1 MIRLSRSDVG
11 TAERQAVTGVLSN
24 GYLGMGGEVGLFER
38 ELSEFLG
45 GGHQV
50 VCVNTGTAA
59 LHLGLQACGLGA
71 GDEVLLPSL
80 TYVASFQA
88 VTATGA
94 RPVACDIDPES
105 LTLNPEDM
113 RRRITSRTKA
123 VMPVHYASGPGRL
136 EELYEVAEQHGLRVV
151 EDAAHAFGCRL
162 DGRLVGSFGD
172 LVCFSF
178 DGIKNI
184 TCGEGGAVVTRDKA
198 VAELLRNARLL
209 GVENDSRKRY
219 EGQRSWDFDVTA
231 QGWRY
236 HMSDLMAAIGRVQL
250 RRFPEFAARRVALA
264 KTYDHL
270 LQYTD
275 HVRRLVLNYGP
286 VVPHIY
292 PIRVAAGLRDALRI
306 HLENEGI
313 QTGLHYKPNHLLSF
327 FRQQNV
333 REQARPI
340 SEQMFAELVTLPL
353 HTLMSRDDVKL
364 ICDSIGRF
372 FNGASE

>member
-1 MIRLSRSDVG
+1 MIRLSRSDIG
-11 TAERQAVTGVLSN
+11 EAERQAVLSVMRK
-24 GYLGMGGEVGLFER
+24 GYLGMGGEVRSFEE

-45 GGHQV
+45 GEHQV

-59 LHLGLQACGLGA
+59 LHLALQACDLGP
-71 GDEVLLPSL
+71 GDEVLLPSF

-94 RPVACDIDPES
+94 SPVACDIEPQS
-105 LTLNPEDM
+105 LTLDPDEV

-123 VMPVHYASGPGRL
+123 IMAVHYASGPGRL

-151 EDAAHAFGCRL
+151 EDAAHAFGCCV
-162 DGRLVGSFGD
+162 GNRLVGSFGD

-184 TCGEGGAVVTRDKA
+184 TSGEGGAVVTRDEA
-198 VAELLRNARLL
+198 AAERIRNARLL
-209 GVENDSRKRY
+209 GVEKDTEKRY
-219 EGQRSWDFDVTA
+219 EGQRSWEFDVTT

-236 HMSDLMAAIGRVQL
+236 HMSDLMAAIGRAQL
-250 RRFPEFAARRVALA
+250 RRFPEFAAHRVILA

-270 LQYTD
+270 LQGSD
-275 HVRRLVLNYGP
+275 HVRVLGLDYGP

-292 PIRVAAGLRDALRI
+292 PIRVAGGLRDALRL

-333 REQARPI
+333 QVQERPI
-340 SEQMFAELVTLPL
+340 SDQVFAEIMTLPL
-353 HTLMSRDDVKL
+353 HTLMSRDDVKV
-364 ICDSIGRF
+364 ICETVERF
-372 FNGASE
+372 FSGMKG